1 MNTIKISVKSKRD
14 AVLLYKMLQKMSFVD
29 KIERSESVEQKVTQ
43 SQFLILRKILKDKA
57 NPELFCSVKDPVLW
71 QKKLRDEWE

>member
-1 MNTIKISVKSKRD
+1 MNTIKISVKNKRD
-14 AVLLYKMLQKMSFVD
+14 AVLLYKMLQKMSFID
-29 KIERSESVEQKVTQ
+29 KIEKSESTEQKITQ

-57 NPELFCSVKDPVLW
+57 NPELFHSVNDPVQW